1 MEKRSKLKV
10 NQANI
15 EYLIKTNETTI
26 QENEG
31 NHLFT
36 FYSKKDT
43 LIKDET
49 FLERLRKMQNRMTE
63 IDEELKEAQK
73 QLPKVKRQFELAAE
87 KKNANES
94 EMKQLTEEIQK
105 LKIIDKGE
113 RDMQEQLNSLRG
125 KIFLAKQ
132 KVLELKN
139 KRHDILLDAIEVSF
153 S

>member
-1 MEKRSKLKV
+1 
-10 NQANI
+10 
-15 EYLIKTNETTI
+15 
-26 QENEG
+26 
-31 NHLFT
+31 
-36 FYSKKDT
+36 
-43 LIKDET
+43 
-49 FLERLRKMQNRMTE
+49 MTE